1 MATILCLSS
10 QVLRGTIG
18 NSAMAPALWAL
29 GHDVWTLPTLILS
42 HHPGYGTPHRT
53 ITPIREIEQ
62 HGAEWARTDALAQ
75 IDAVITGYLASPEQ
89 GPALLRLVQQIKH
102 ANPEALHV
110 ADPVMG
116 DWPGGAYVA
125 APIIEA
131 QKNLAAA
138 ADLITPNHFEAMQLL
153 GSANPSAHE
162 DEDFLGKGAW
172 ISPEPLLAVTSYPTF
187 TPDLTSICF
196 AGTEG
201 LWQVATPKFNN
212 VPNGTGDIFTALM
225 TGHLMHGLDPLSALQ
240 KATGSLTAIAQLSIG
255 KRDLALGQGRD
266 ELVSPSVLPELVQL

>member
-42 HHPGYGTPHRT
+42 HHPGYGSPQRRE
-53 ITPIREIEQ
+53 TPISEIAQ
-62 HGAEWARTDALAQ
+62 HGAEWAKTDALGQ

-89 GPALLRLVQQIKH
+89 GPALLGLVQQIKR
-102 ANPEALHV
+102 ANPDALHV

-116 DWPGGAYVA
+116 DWPGGAYVSD
-125 APIIEA
+125 PIIEA

-153 GSANPSAHE
+153 GTKSANPE
-162 DEDFLGKGAW
+162 EDFLGKGAW
-172 ISPEPLLAVTSYPTF
+172 ISSEPLLAVTSYPTF

-196 AGTEG
+196 VGDEG
-201 LWQVATPKFNN
+201 MWQVATPKFKD
-212 VPNGTGDIFTALM
+212 VPNGTGDLFTALM
-225 TGHLMHGLDPLSALQ
+225 TGHLMNGLDPLTALQ
-240 KATGSLTAIAQLSIG
+240 KAAGSTSTIAKLSSG
-255 KRDLALGQGRD
+255 ARDLALGKGRE